1 MSEGQWPGGRGPSVP
16 LVTAVLAEVP
26 DARTAPSPHICGA
39 ELRAVLR
46 PVPLTPAHTR
56 ACRHHVR
63 SRTGASGLTLISR
76 GVRCDGGGLSGTE
89 KGAGTW
95 GAGWGG
101 AGRTVSQTEH
111 SGPGGEGRV
120 PWAGGRLSGGPGRA
134 LTLSVGHGARA
145 VA

>member
-1 MSEGQWPGGRGPSVP
+1 MQLGGDLALSEGQWPGGRGPFVP

-26 DARTAPSPHICGA
+26 DTRTAPSPHICGA

-46 PVPLTPAHTR
+46 PVSLTPAHMWAR
-56 ACRHHVR
+56 RHHVG
-63 SRTGASGLTLISR
+63 SWTGASGLTLISG
-76 GVRCDGGGLSGTE
+76 GVRCDGGDLGS
-89 KGAGTW
+89 GAG
-95 GAGWGG
+95 GG
-101 AGRTVSQTEH
+101 AGRTGPQAEH

-120 PWAGGRLSGGPGRA
+120 PWAGGRLPGGPGQA